1 MRNQSVFEQ
10 PIAIDPNDR
19 FIKVTR
25 INTQGFVEFEFA
37 IGAPELCVELM
48 LRPAAF
54 EEFCL
59 AQKASRLDAYGSFV
73 RH

>member
-37 IGAPELCVELM
+37 IGASELCVELM

-59 AQKASRLDAYGSFV
+59 AQKASRLDAYGSSV